1 MAEDLL
7 VALPAMLLEISLLL
21 GASVLVGLLAQRVN
35 IPLTVV
41 LALAGLLVV
50 ELGLDLQLRDL
61 LVGEGFE
68 QLLVNLFLPV
78 LIFEAAVGLSTREFM
93 RNLGAIV
100 ALATA
105 ALVISAALVG
115 FGLSLTLGTGVVAA
129 LLFGVLISATD
140 PVAVVAIFREVGVP
154 RRLLTLVEGESM
166 LNDGV
171 AIVLTQILVVAALG
185 GTMTLRE
192 GVLDFVA
199 VFVGGLAIGG
209 VIGIVAVLLLPS
221 LQRLPAAA
229 LSLAVAYGAFVLA
242 QAVFGFSGVMAT
254 VAAGVTVGGM
264 LSSRAEPAVRDLLR
278 ELWDALAFVANALLF
293 LFIGLALDVSLLVD
307 NAGAIVLAT
316 ALVLVARPL
325 AVVPVVAVLERL
337 AHIPKVGAS
346 SSAVLV
352 WGGLRGGVALA
363 LALALPPELPQR
375 ELFIAMTGGVV
386 LATLLVN
393 ATTIGVL
400 VHALGLDEPSPAER
414 HLEALARLIAVQAV
428 RDHLAELGFEDDL
441 VRVHLDVAEADA
453 REQVARADLSA
464 EAAVDLLVL
473 RGLNIERET
482 YQSLNDA
489 GLLPPIATRTLLEEI
504 DDEVEEVSFGRLR
517 LDAARRAHLPW
528 YGRVHRRV
536 LGWLPP
542 PLGEDLTSVAYVEV
556 SARLLA
562 ARKAAEELDQFT
574 SLPNVEPTTV
584 AEAKKTFTHWQDAA
598 AERLEQLDREV
609 QVDQRI
615 LRRRQAKALSRIA
628 AAEAMHAMVGSG
640 VLTTP
645 LADRAGSR
653 VADEVDQAGT

>member
-464 EAAVDLLVL
+464 EEAVDLLVL